1 MLKKLIKTIKCKAT
15 RYALQ
20 EITKPELQ
28 NYSVLENPNK
38 HKKDI
43 GKVMKDDIVTI
54 HEGDKLG
61 TYLVVNCAF
70 CLETKQGLKPIISHE
85 L

>member
-20 EITKPELQ
+20 EITKTELQ

-38 HKKDI
+38 HKKEI
-43 GKVMKDDIVTI
+43 GKVMKGDVITM
-54 HEGDKLG
+54 HEGDTLS
-61 TYLVVNCAF
+61 TYLVDDCAF

>member
-15 RYALQ
+15 RYALL
-20 EITKPELQ
+20 EITKPQLQ
-28 NYSVLENPNK
+28 NYTVLEHPNK
-38 HKKDI
+38 PKKHLGNI
-43 GKVMKDDIVTI
+43 MKDDVVTI

-61 TYLVVNCAF
+61 TYLIVNCAF

>member
-15 RYALQ
+15 RYALL

-38 HKKDI
+38 PKKHLGNI
-43 GKVMKDDIVTI
+43 MKDDVVTI
-54 HEGDKLG
+54 H
-61 TYLVVNCAF
+61 
-70 CLETKQGLKPIISHE
+70 
-85 L
+85 